1 MVEPRGRA
9 VRLWVVVLSTG
20 CLSLSTV
27 SFGGADT
34 VFLKQR
40 PEGNRGVVVE
50 ETDEHILIRFPRS
63 EIQRIRRDGDA
74 FGPRTNAEGWRGSA
88 TSPDKEP
95 QVRSSEG
102 PVGAVGAVEGRIL
115 YRGRGLAGCSVKL
128 IRHLESTTFLGM
140 FKEAKEGAEFETV
153 TGEDGVYRFE
163 ELPPGKYLLRWR
175 PRGADSWIRILS
187 ERQYDL
193 IVEKGETATARDIDV
208 SKPVLE
214 R

>member
-1 MVEPRGRA
+1 MVGPRGRA
-9 VRLWVVVLSTG
+9 VRLWVVVLSAG
-20 CLSLSTV
+20 YLSLSTV

-88 TSPDKEP
+88 TSPDKER
-95 QVRSSEG
+95 QVRSPEG
-102 PVGAVGAVEGRIL
+102 PVGAVEGRIL

-153 TGEDGVYRFE
+153 TDEDGLYRFE
-163 ELPPGKYLLRWR
+163 EVPPGKYLLRWR
-175 PRGADSWIRILS
+175 PRGSDSWIRTLS

-193 IVEKGETATARDIDV
+193 IVEKGETATPRDIDT

>member
-1 MVEPRGRA
+1 MGDPHSRNL
-9 VRLWVVVLSTG
+9 RLWVVVLFTG
-20 CLSLSTV
+20 CLPLATV
-27 SFGGADT
+27 SVGGADT
-34 VFLKQR
+34 IFLKEK

-63 EIQRIRRDGDA
+63 EIRRIRRDGDT
-74 FGPRTNAEGWRGSA
+74 FRPRTNAEGWRGSA
-88 TSPDKEP
+88 TSPDKEE

-102 PVGAVGAVEGRIL
+102 PVGAVEGRIL

-128 IRHLESTTFLGM
+128 IRHIESTTFLGM

-153 TGEDGVYRFE
+153 TGEDGVYRFVE
-163 ELPPGKYLLRWR
+163 VPPGKYLLRWR
-175 PRGADSWIRILS
+175 PRGSDSWIRILS

-193 IVEKGETATARDIDV
+193 IVEKGETATARDIDM
-208 SKPVLE
+208 SKPLLE

>member
-1 MVEPRGRA
+1 MVDPHSRNA
-9 VRLWVVVLSTG
+9 RLWVVVLFTG
-20 CLSLSTV
+20 CLSLAIV
-27 SFGGADT
+27 SVGGADT
-34 VFLKQR
+34 IFLKER

-63 EIQRIRRDGDA
+63 EIQRIRRGGDT
-74 FGPRTNAEGWRGSA
+74 FGPRTNAEGWGGSA
-88 TSPDKEP
+88 TLPDKEP
-95 QVRSSEG
+95 QVQSPEG
-102 PVGAVGAVEGRIL
+102 PVGAVEGRIL

-128 IRHLESTTFLGM
+128 IRHLESTTFLGL

-163 ELPPGKYLLRWR
+163 EVPAGKYLLRWR

-193 IVEKGETATARDIDV
+193 IVEKGETATARDIDM